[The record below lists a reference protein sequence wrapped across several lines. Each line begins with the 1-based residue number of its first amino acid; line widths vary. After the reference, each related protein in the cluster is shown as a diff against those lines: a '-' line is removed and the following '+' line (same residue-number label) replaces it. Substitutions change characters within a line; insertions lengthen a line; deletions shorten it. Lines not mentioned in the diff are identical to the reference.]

1 MAGYDRTEGKLK
13 IVGFVGAILTGL
25 SGAAVGTWK
34 MLKEGDKIHTTKPPK
49 VEEKKPEEE
58 ASK

>member
-1 MAGYDRTEGKLK
+1 MAIYDRTEGKLK

-34 MLKEGDKIHTTKPPK
+34 VLKEGDKLHATKQPK
-49 VEEKKPEEE
+49 VEEKKPDDE